1 MMRRTCILA
10 LVLVAP
16 AFAKDRVSDVALE
29 PLAACHAITDA
40 AARLGCYDATVEQ
53 LQRSV
58 GNRKVVAVDKA
69 VSTAA
74 VEKVKAGPA
83 DRDGD
88 DRDRFINST
97 VASAVSYGNDEW
109 GVRLADGSRWRTT
122 QAGLGKMPQIGAE
135 ARIRPGAIGGFILQI
150 GRGAKV
156 HVMPEKKR
164 S

>member
-1 MMRRTCILA
+1 MLRRACSIALILA
-10 LVLVAP
+10 TSAI
-16 AFAKDRVSDVALE
+16 AKDRASDVALE
-29 PLAACHAITDA
+29 PLAACRAVADPT
-40 AARLGCYDATVEQ
+40 ARLGCYDAAVDR
-53 LQRSV
+53 LRSAV
-58 GNRKVVAVDKA
+58 GDRKVVAVDKA

-74 VEKVKAGPA
+74 VEKAATGPV
-83 DRDGD
+83 DRHGD
-88 DRDRFINST
+88 DDRFINST

-122 QAGLGKMPQIGAE
+122 QPGLGKLPPVGAE
-135 ARIRPGAIGGFILQI
+135 ARIRPGTIGGFILQI